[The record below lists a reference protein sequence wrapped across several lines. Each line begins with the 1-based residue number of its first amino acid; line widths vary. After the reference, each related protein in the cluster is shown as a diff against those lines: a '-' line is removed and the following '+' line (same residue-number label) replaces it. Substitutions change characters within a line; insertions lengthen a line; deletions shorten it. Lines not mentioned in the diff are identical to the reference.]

1 MSSDPNT
8 ELNPPSSLTSPLLS
22 ATIRQPTPQLSG
34 ENTQMIEA
42 KAELSR
48 VVAQYG
54 FSVVSQ
60 AWDWL
65 VVDHNME
72 TGEMLVDPSRSLDP
86 PFAFTPPLM
95 AHYYHHPDFQMLRL
109 PTPALETQHQPST
122 TTMMHEFQVADDEPH
137 RYTPIVEFQFV
148 VSTED
153 DDDDEESKR

>member
-1 MSSDPNT
+1 MSSEPN
-8 ELNPPSSLTSPLLS
+8 PSLSPVLAS

-60 AWDWL
+60 AWEWL

-95 AHYYHHPDFQMLRL
+95 AHYYHHSDFQMLRL
-109 PTPALETQHQPST
+109 PTPALETQNPQPLST
-122 TTMMHEFQVADDEPH
+122 TLLHEFQVADDEPH

-148 VSTED
+148 VSTD
-153 DDDDEESKR
+153 DDDDNDNVENRSKC